1 MASEH
6 PSAALPRDWR
16 PGVVGVSGTPRRLVP
31 MVLGYEP
38 IPEAMSIAGGDP
50 TRYLL
55 EPVTAAAVVYDDG
68 WVLLDSGFDVD
79 VVRDP
84 VRRSAIFNFDS
95 YTAIVPPGDPLPDA
109 IAAAGLD
116 WDDLAAVA
124 ISHVHLD
131 HTGGLRFVCPQ
142 TPVLFQRSEWEHGST
157 LQTPHGAVVVEDFT
171 RPGLDIVLV
180 DGDAVLAP
188 GLQALDTAGHT
199 PGHQSFAIDLG
210 HRTVVLACDAA
221 DLHANVVTATACGS
235 TMRSEDAPLAER
247 AARRL
252 HELDQRPDVEVW
264 PGHDP
269 DWAPWR
275 GGPISG

>member
-1 MASEH
+1 M
-6 PSAALPRDWR
+6 PRDWQ
-16 PGVVGVSGTPRRLVP
+16 PGMLGVTGTPRQLVP

-38 IPEAMSIAGGDP
+38 IPEAMSVAGGDP
-50 TRYLL
+50 ARYLL

-84 VRRSAIFNFDS
+84 VRRGALFNFDS
-95 YTAIVPPGDPLPDA
+95 YTAVVPPGDPLPDA
-109 IAAAGLD
+109 VAAAELD

-131 HTGGLRFVCPQ
+131 HTGGLRLVGPR
-142 TPVLFQRSEWEHGST
+142 TPVLFQRREWQHGCT
-157 LQTPHGAVVVEDFT
+157 LKTPHGAVVVEDFT
-171 RPGLDIVLV
+171 RPGLDVVLL
-180 DGDAVLAP
+180 DGDSELAP
-188 GLQALDTAGHT
+188 GLHALDTSGHT
-199 PGHQSFAIDLG
+199 PGHQSFLVELQG
-210 HRTVVLACDAA
+210 RTVVLACDAA
-221 DLHANVVTATACGS
+221 DLRSNVVGALACGS
-235 TMRSEDAPLAER
+235 TMRAEDALLAER

-252 HELDQRPDVEVW
+252 RDLDQLPDVEVW

-275 GGPISG
+275 GGPVCG